1 MAINFRKTR
10 FTGVAADLKQCPQDG
25 LPEIVLSGR
34 SNVGKSSLINTIA
47 GQRQLAR
54 VSSTPG
60 KTRLVVYFNVED
72 RLYMTDLP
80 GYGFSKVAHHKQEAF
95 STLVD
100 TYLTGDRPIRL
111 VLHLLDV
118 RHAPS
123 QLDIQML
130 AWLEANQLP
139 YRVILT
145 KCDKLSRQQLV
156 QQIQDL
162 TRALDL
168 EDDVNLIAFSSQSRL
183 GVPELRS
190 LMASVIGETAMEGD

>member
-1 MAINFRKTR
+1 MALNFRKTR
-10 FTGVAADLKQCPQDG
+10 FSGVAADLKQCPQDG

-72 RLYMTDLP
+72 RFYMTDLP
-80 GYGFSKVAHHKQEAF
+80 GYGFTKVSQEKQATF
-95 STLVD
+95 SALVD
-100 TYLTGDRPIRL
+100 TYLTGNRPIRL

-130 AWLEANQLP
+130 AWLEANHLP

-145 KCDKLSRQQLV
+145 KCDKLSRLQLM
-156 QQIQDL
+156 QQIQVMTKL
-162 TRALDL
+162 LDL
-168 EDDVNLIAFSSQSRL
+168 EDDVNVIAFSIQNRM
-183 GVPELRS
+183 GVAELRS
-190 LMASVIGETAMEGD
+190 LMASVVGETAVAVE